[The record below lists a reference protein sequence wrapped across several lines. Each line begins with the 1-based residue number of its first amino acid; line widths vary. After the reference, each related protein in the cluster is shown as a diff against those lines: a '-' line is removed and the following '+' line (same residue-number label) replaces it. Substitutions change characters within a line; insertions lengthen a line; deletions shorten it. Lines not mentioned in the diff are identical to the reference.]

1 MVLSWLATTEFGRYD
16 VLAGSAQYRRK
27 RPLVSV
33 DVGEVHEWR
42 GLALVQLPRVRHP
55 LRGATAGAGARAV
68 VLAEEHGLLPGGVVP
83 VVPSRGR
90 DDGGEVRPG
99 EDDGSVGAPRPTQ
112 PHLPRA
118 HDVAVHERQ
127 ARPLGERRTPVRRD
141 APRDGAVRGGV
152 GDGADGA
159 AEVEGA
165 RVAEDK
171 VDGALDV
178 AAAEEVAALLVQ
190 QRVLGAVEAA
200 PVEGGLVAPDAQRH
214 RLAARVP
221 RVGGASRVLDAD
233 VVGHEVGGED
243 GDGGAVEGAAGGV
256 CWNRTAHTRRV
267 RRGRPHTR
275 RAHPGCRAATHA
287 HARIAAG
294 FRSLGPT
301 LPQKASLLGG
311 CTLNLINHATTPSPH
326 NVGLFPIISPSH
338 IVSRD
343 LSENALGQTGSDTNC
358 WNRTAHTRRVRRGRP
373 HTRRAHPGCRAATH
387 APARIAAGFRSLG
400 PTLPPKS

>member
-256 CWNRTAHTRRV
+256 GGVVPDDGRV
-267 RRGRPHTR
+267 EVAAALQRDARLVAPHHHLLR
-275 RAHPGCRAATHA
+275 V
-287 HARIAAG
+287 HARVDGDQRAGRGVVGHGVHGLLQAGKVGAARAVDG
-294 FRSLGPT
+294 EDQAGVVQGRHLGDPPGLVVARPAPVVVPPHFRFRFFSRPGGG
-301 LPQKASLLGG
+301 AGRRSRLLE
-311 CTLNLINHATTPSPH
+311 
-326 NVGLFPIISPSH
+326 VE
-338 IVSRD
+338 R
-343 LSENALGQTGSDTNC
+343 
-358 WNRTAHTRRVRRGRP
+358 
-373 HTRRAHPGCRAATH
+373 
-387 APARIAAGFRSLG
+387 
-400 PTLPPKS
+400 